1 MVNYLKNLFQR
12 NQPGIGIELGPERI
26 NVAEIRQKGD
36 KLKLV
41 NFATAEVPE
50 EVFIEGQIKDIP
62 TMSELV
68 ESIVADN
75 NIKSRRVAT
84 AILGREAVTRVI
96 PVPAELNDQELEDY
110 MNQEAGLYLPFPR
123 EEADVDYQ
131 KLGNILDPDNEE
143 KVQVALVATRKE
155 ITDAYIEVFSQAG
168 LAINVLEV
176 SNFALIRTVKDIL
189 QQYGPQEATVMADL
203 GFDSTEL
210 AIVVDGIPQFN
221 RTIPIG
227 TYQMQSSLNEAMNLP
242 PTRDTAELL
251 GMTVPVIET
260 MGVTGSGA
268 SSGTNVLQKVL
279 AELADE
285 VRRSIDFYLN
295 QFEDLEVAQLLLT
308 GSGAAIG
315 QIDDFFMQRLSLP
328 ASKVDPIEILALET
342 EIEIPLEQRCGL
354 GIVLGLGL
362 REV

>member
-242 PTRDTAELL
+242 PSRDTAELL
-251 GMTVPVIET
+251 GMTVPVMET